1 MRRATSS
8 VRRTSSTA
16 AVLLVLV
23 LGAGGCGGSGEPKA
37 ADRPTD
43 SPTGTTSATPTP
55 TMTPTPT
62 PTPTP
67 TATPLS
73 AFEDRPPVKAARA
86 FFVLVAK
93 RLNAKDFSLSGTAP
107 LATPAGV
114 RNIAQVYRV
123 EIAHRAVMPGPQP
136 FTPVSVRVHG
146 SEARL
151 SVCMKNQGWALDPR
165 TGKPWDRPSVGPVQM
180 VFERVGGAWKFDHGS
195 QGTADC
201 RAVRVPEVRF

>member
-1 MRRATSS
+1 MRRLPSP
-8 VRRTSSTA
+8 VRRTASTA
-16 AVLLVLV
+16 VALLVLA
-23 LGAGGCGGSGEPKA
+23 LGAGACGGSSEPKA
-37 ADRPTD
+37 TD
-43 SPTGTTSATPTP
+43 QSAGTTSATPTP
-55 TMTPTPT
+55 TVTAT

-67 TATPLS
+67 TATATPLS
-73 AFEDRPPVKAARA
+73 AFEERAPVKAARA
-86 FFVLVAK
+86 FFALVAE
-93 RLNAKDFSLSGTAP
+93 RLNAKDFSLSGAAP

-114 RNIAQVYRV
+114 GNIAQVYHV

-146 SEARL
+146 NEARL
-151 SVCMKNQGWALDPR
+151 SVCMKNQGWALDPK

-201 RAVRVPEVRF
+201 GSVRVPEVRF